1 MSQTPRPL
9 KVFLCHSH
17 SDRTAVR
24 ALYSRLVLD
33 GVDAWLDK
41 EKLLPGQE
49 WELEI
54 RRAVRESDVVVICL
68 SNQFNQA
75 GFRQKEVR
83 LALDTAMEKPEGEI
97 FIIPARLEECES
109 LASLSKW
116 QWVDLFEENGYEK
129 LLRAL
134 VLRSDRIRAN
144 ARSLMRFD
152 AKAEKRRQVVF
163 LVQQAEKMEKDA
175 DWMAAIEN
183 YRQVNR
189 IDPAYFG
196 VEEKIAS
203 LQQKMQAGTVTVTLR
218 QDAVVDKPSSS
229 KWLRVAGIVGVLL
242 LCCMFVVAGGT
253 LLYSQFRKSSA
264 QIAPSPVVAT
274 ASPSLPEPS
283 PTPGQ
288 PAVVSTQPVT
298 PEMVLIPAGDFNM
311 GSEGGDADEL
321 PIHLVRLDAYSIDV
335 YEVTNAAYQ
344 ACVDA
349 SICKPPISTGSLT
362 REEYYGVSEYENFPV
377 INIDWDRASTFCAW
391 RGGRLPTEAE
401 WEKAAR
407 GTDNRIYPWGDAP
420 DCAKSNCTADTLEV
434 GSFGEGKSPYGVYN
448 MAGNVWEWVADWY
461 SREYYS
467 ISPLENPQGP
477 SSGESHVL
485 RGGAFDAT
493 ERLRRVSVRGA
504 YFPEDFFSRVGF
516 RCAAD
521 AP

>member
-203 LQQKMQAGTVTVTLR
+203 LQQKMQAGTVTVTL
-218 QDAVVDKPSSS
+218 
-229 KWLRVAGIVGVLL
+229 
-242 LCCMFVVAGGT
+242 
-253 LLYSQFRKSSA
+253 
-264 QIAPSPVVAT
+264 
-274 ASPSLPEPS
+274 
-283 PTPGQ
+283 
-288 PAVVSTQPVT
+288 
-298 PEMVLIPAGDFNM
+298 
-311 GSEGGDADEL
+311 
-321 PIHLVRLDAYSIDV
+321 
-335 YEVTNAAYQ
+335 
-344 ACVDA
+344 
-349 SICKPPISTGSLT
+349 
-362 REEYYGVSEYENFPV
+362 
-377 INIDWDRASTFCAW
+377 
-391 RGGRLPTEAE
+391 
-401 WEKAAR
+401 
-407 GTDNRIYPWGDAP
+407 
-420 DCAKSNCTADTLEV
+420 
-434 GSFGEGKSPYGVYN
+434 
-448 MAGNVWEWVADWY
+448 
-461 SREYYS
+461 
-467 ISPLENPQGP
+467 
-477 SSGESHVL
+477 
-485 RGGAFDAT
+485 
-493 ERLRRVSVRGA
+493 
-504 YFPEDFFSRVGF
+504 
-516 RCAAD
+516 
-521 AP
+521 